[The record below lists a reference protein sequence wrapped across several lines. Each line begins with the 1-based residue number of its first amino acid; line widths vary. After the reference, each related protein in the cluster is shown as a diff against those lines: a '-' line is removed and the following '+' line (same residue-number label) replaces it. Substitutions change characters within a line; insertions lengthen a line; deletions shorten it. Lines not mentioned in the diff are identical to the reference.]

1 MKRFSLFFGSV
12 FVFSLFFAACVQDGT
27 DTPAEPPRDPH
38 KVPVAQAL
46 ADLDGLLCEIDGTTR
61 GGGRS
66 VRSVET
72 LAASELTAAT
82 RSEAAD
88 EIGDLIHIVNFDND
102 GGYAILGADDRI
114 PSVIAVTEQGNLSA
128 AEFVAA
134 SLADDPDTE
143 NPALRPELVEYVQS
157 LSEDFPDDSVS
168 PTDAPSPYLVSQVW
182 RTIEKTPILTY
193 VKWNQDGPYNYYVKK
208 YISNG
213 EYTGCVAVAVAQII
227 TSVLYKY
234 YWQRNYIFPEDL
246 KTINGEKIDWE
257 AIFRDMD
264 AGKYTYESEDD
275 SVGSRA
281 VAWLMFVLGGELDL
295 NYNGYDGTSGKNGAV
310 SYFFRNFR
318 FKMALDVNYSTNQ
331 VDMMLTSFNLP
342 VYTSGAD
349 MTVRKGHAW
358 VIDGRIEQKRALAD
372 PSGTGYTEEW
382 RTLYHCNYGY
392 DGDYDGYYYSK
403 VFDLKNG
410 AICVDKQNHDKE
422 GTRER
427 NYSNDNVIITCAG
440 FTI

>member
-1 MKRFSLFFGSV
+1 MKRFGLFFGSV

-143 NPALRPELVEYVQS
+143 NPALRPELVEYVQG

-208 YISNG
+208 YRTNG
-213 EYTGCVAVAVAQII
+213 VYTGCVAVAVAQII

-281 VAWLMFVLGGELDL
+281 VAWLMLSIGSAV
-295 NYNGYDGTSGKNGAV
+295 NMKYNGNEGSSSSISEA
-310 SYFFRNFR
+310 SYFLRNFR
-318 FKMALDVNYSTNQ
+318 FKMALDVDYSTNQ

-342 VYTSGAD
+342 VY
-349 MTVRKGHAW
+349 VRGSDLSVNKGHAW

-392 DGDYDGYYYSK
+392 DGDYDGYYYSE
-403 VFDLKNG
+403 VFDLKKG
-410 AICVDKQNHDKE
+410 AEIIDKE
-422 GTRER
+422 NGDVDTDGDYIFSASHR
-427 NYSNDNVIITCAG
+427 IITCAG

>member
-1 MKRFSLFFGSV
+1 MKRFGLFFGSV
-12 FVFSLFFAACVQDGT
+12 FVFSLFFAACVQNET
-27 DTPAEPPRDPH
+27 DTLAEPPRDPH

-143 NPALRPELVEYVQS
+143 NLALRPELVEYVQG

-208 YISNG
+208 YRTNG
-213 EYTGCVAVAVAQII
+213 VYTGCVAVAVAQII

-281 VAWLMFVLGGELDL
+281 VAWLMLSIGSAV
-295 NYNGYDGTSGKNGAV
+295 NMKYNGNEGSSSSISEA
-310 SYFFRNFR
+310 SYFLRNFR
-318 FKMALDVNYSTNQ
+318 FKMALDVDYSTNQ

-342 VYTSGAD
+342 VY
-349 MTVRKGHAW
+349 VRGSDLSVNKGHAW

-392 DGDYDGYYYSK
+392 DGDYDGYYYSE
-403 VFDLKNG
+403 VFDLKKG
-410 AICVDKQNHDKE
+410 AEIIDKE
-422 GTRER
+422 NGDVDTDGDYIFSASHR
-427 NYSNDNVIITCAG
+427 IITCAG